1 MYSVE
6 AGPLMPMCSPHTLAR
21 AHANPQLPYA
31 AVASLYLRPN
41 LYNRCHVSETTNQT
55 VLNFPGLSSAP
66 QL

>member
-1 MYSVE
+1 MRTVKV
-6 AGPLMPMCSPHTLAR
+6 GPLMPTYSPHTLAR
-21 AHANPQLPYA
+21 AYANPQLPYA
-31 AVASLYLRPN
+31 AVVSLYLGPN